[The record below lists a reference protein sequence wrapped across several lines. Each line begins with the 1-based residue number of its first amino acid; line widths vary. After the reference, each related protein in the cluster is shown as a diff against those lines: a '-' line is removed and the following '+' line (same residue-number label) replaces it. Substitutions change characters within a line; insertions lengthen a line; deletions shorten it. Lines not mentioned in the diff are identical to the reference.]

1 MPNCQ
6 KLQSARFCGESC
18 EISKVVIMTN
28 SSQTPVIGIIGGSGV
43 YDIEGL
49 SHKRWE
55 RVDSPF
61 GKPSDELLLGELDGQ
76 SMVFLPRHGRG
87 HRIPPSEI
95 NFRANIDAMKRVGVT
110 DLISVSAVGSLR
122 ENLRP
127 GMFVIVDQF
136 IDRTFA
142 REKSFFGTGLVAHVS
157 MAHPVCSRLGDHIE
171 AATRE
176 AGIELARGGTYL
188 VMEGPQFSSLAESEL
203 YRSWNADVIGMTN
216 MPEAK
221 LAREAELPYASV
233 AMVTDYDCWKADEK
247 PVEVAEIVRVLMA
260 NAAKAAGLLKRT
272 APLLGPKRTPSPLG
286 IETALDTAIITAR
299 DAWDPALI
307 AKLDAVAGRLLRA
320 AR

>member
-1 MPNCQ
+1 
-6 KLQSARFCGESC
+6 
-18 EISKVVIMTN
+18 MTN

-61 GKPSDELLLGELDGQ
+61 GKPSDDLLLGELDGQ

-221 LAREAELPYASV
+221 LAREAELCYASV
-233 AMVTDYDCWKADEK
+233 AMVTDFDCWHPDHDDVTVDA
-247 PVEVAEIVRVLMA
+247 IVKVLLA
-260 NAAKAAGLLKRT
+260 NADNARNMVSRVTPRLRSDASAAACGCRSALQHALIT
-272 APLLGPKRTPSPLG
+272 AP
-286 IETALDTAIITAR
+286 EAR
-299 DAWDPALI
+299 DPEMLRR
-307 AKLDAVAGRLLRA
+307 LDAVAGRLLRS
-320 AR
+320 